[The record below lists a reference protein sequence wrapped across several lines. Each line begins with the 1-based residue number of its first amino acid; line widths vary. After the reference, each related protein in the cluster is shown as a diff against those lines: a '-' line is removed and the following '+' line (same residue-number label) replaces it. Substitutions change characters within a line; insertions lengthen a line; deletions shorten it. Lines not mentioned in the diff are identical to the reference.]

1 MPQDTS
7 VDIQRRLPYL
17 AAFVIVFTV
26 ALFVRLWFLQV
37 VKGDYYYDLAENN
50 RIRPVKI
57 GPPRGIIY
65 DRKGR
70 PFVENVLV
78 FDIALVPEDA
88 QDLGASSAAS
98 NCSDEV
104 PEKSSMANDSTPG
117 QSPLA

>member
-1 MPQDTS
+1 MEQENP
-7 VDIQRRLPYL
+7 VDIQRRLPFL
-17 AAFVIVFTV
+17 AAFIVVFILV
-26 ALFVRLWFLQV
+26 LFVRLWFLQV

-88 QDLGASSAAS
+88 QDLGATIKKLSSLIK
-98 NCSDEV
+98 V
-104 PEKSSMANDSTPG
+104 
-117 QSPLA
+117 